1 MTDVLLH
8 QVVEGE
14 RWDTL
19 AFHYYGSATQ
29 YGRIVQAN
37 PHLDITPVLPAGA
50 IVLIPVVT
58 QASAALALQDEEL
71 PPWKQ

>member
-19 AFHYYGSATQ
+19 AFAYYGNATQ

-37 PHLDITPVLPAGA
+37 PHLDITPLLPAGA
-50 IVLIPVVT
+50 VVVVPVLT
-58 QASAALALQDEEL
+58 QVAAAEALTDEEL
-71 PPWKQ
+71 PPWKR